1 MEKMNVKS
9 YITSFILLI
18 VVSPGMITGQ
28 KNVASKLKNQEQQTI
43 VVYGASVAA
52 TTSSRLWV
60 DGLFERLDK
69 RYPGKLTFY
78 NVSQSGVN
86 SFWAT
91 ENFKDSV
98 LSKKPDILIFG
109 FCENDCVE
117 RFNFW
122 PWYSGKCAEY
132 MIDNLKEQNPDAV
145 VIMYIMSE
153 FPIGDAAKT
162 RPDIKSFNDSYWE
175 VAKRRSILL
184 VDFSADF
191 KSIYDNQG
199 EKVFKSYQGDGILP
213 SKKAAYEV
221 IIPGFLKAMKIQ

>member
-1 MEKMNVKS
+1 MNIKP
-9 YITSFILLI
+9 FIIACAFLI
-18 VVSPGMITGQ
+18 VFNPGTLTGQ
-28 KNVASKLKNQEQQTI
+28 KNIAAKLKNAEQQTV

-52 TTSSRLWV
+52 TTSSRIWV
-60 DGLFERLDK
+60 DGLFERLNE
-69 RYPGKLTFY
+69 RYPGKLTFH
-78 NVSQSGVN
+78 NISQSGVN

-122 PWYSGKCAEY
+122 SWYPGRCAEY
-132 MIDNLKEQNPDAV
+132 MIDNLTEQNPDAV

-153 FPIGDAAKT
+153 FPIGDAA
-162 RPDIKSFNDSYWE
+162 RSRLEIKAFNDSYRE
-175 VAKRRSILL
+175 TAKKRNVLL
-184 VDFSADF
+184 VDFSKEF
-191 KSIYDNQG
+191 KEIHDMEG
-199 EKVFKSYQGDGILP
+199 EKIFKSYQGDGILP

-221 IIPGFLKAMKIQ
+221 IIPGFLKAMGVK